1 MNRVQRKVS
10 RLSNNKFYL
19 QLELADKKYP
29 HLFTEDDKYINV
41 DYKHEDYHNWMKELR
56 KISYNK
62 IRKETR
68 KELKKAGI

>member
-1 MNRVQRKVS
+1 MNRIQRKVS

-19 QLELADKKYP
+19 QLELADNKYP
-29 HLFTEDDKYINV
+29 HLFTQDDKYINV
-41 DYKHEDYHNWMKELR
+41 DYQHEDYDKWIKELQ